1 MHVSMLI
8 ASYVHKMAN
17 ELQML
22 IGTKDGSIDQ
32 HCKVCIIF
40 QYFGD
45 ASLFVY
51 VQITNLLVAL

>member
-1 MHVSMLI
+1 MLI